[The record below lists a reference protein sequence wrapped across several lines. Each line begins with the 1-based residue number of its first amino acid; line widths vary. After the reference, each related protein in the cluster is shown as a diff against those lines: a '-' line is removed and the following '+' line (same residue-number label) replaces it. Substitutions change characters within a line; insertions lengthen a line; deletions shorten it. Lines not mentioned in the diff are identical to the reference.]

1 MRAAVFPSPAGVL
14 TLSRTYRASALIA
27 VVVESAELPRTCAR
41 VVHVLASSEVSR
53 SKSRA
58 SYDGD
63 SPPAPACRSSTEPM
77 CCFDPRS
84 TCSHLLA
91 PCEHHLS
98 VHPASTLPLTAL
110 SGPSPAPQD
119 ESAVAV
125 LGNARSAGALLLPY
139 TSAS

>member
-27 VVVESAELPRTCAR
+27 VVVESAVLPRTCAG

-53 SKSRA
+53 SKSRV
-58 SYDGD
+58 SHDGY
-63 SPPAPACRSSTEPM
+63 SPPAPACRSTTEPM

-91 PCEHHLS
+91 LGAPLVGPPGEHAAVDRL
-98 VHPASTLPLTAL
+98 VRTLA
-110 SGPSPAPQD
+110 A
-119 ESAVAV
+119 A
-125 LGNARSAGALLLPY
+125 AGRV
-139 TSAS
+139 